1 MQLNQLFPIPVAFFT
16 FGRELTST
24 ELDFISNQPQ
34 RSNMGNTSS
43 EDNYLIDKSEMTALK
58 DFFLQSSNHFFREI
72 YQPKNQTQL
81 RITQSWGN
89 YTTPGQYHH
98 KHAHPNSLVSGVY
111 YVQTNPG
118 LDRIYFYKSGY
129 QQIKFPT
136 DTYNNFNSESWWFD
150 AVQGQLILFPS
161 YLEHMVQSVTEDK
174 VTRISLSFNT
184 FPTGHIGDHQEL
196 TELFL

>member
-16 FGRELTST
+16 LDRTLTSD
-24 ELDFISNQPQ
+24 ELDFISHQPQ

-43 EDNYLIDKSEMTALK
+43 EDNYMIDKLPMYRLK
-58 DFFLQSSNHFFREI
+58 EFMLESANHFFREI
-72 YQPKNQTQL
+72 YQPKNETKL

-89 YTTPGQYHH
+89 YTLPGQYHH
-98 KHAHPNSLVSGVY
+98 KHTHPNSLVSGVY

-129 QQIKFPT
+129 QHIKFPT
-136 DTYNNFNSESWWFD
+136 DNFNNFNSESWWFD

-161 YLEHMVQSVTEDK
+161 YLEHMVQSVNDDK
-174 VTRISLSFNT
+174 VTRISISFNT
-184 FPTGHIGDHQEL
+184 FPIGQIGDNQEL